1 MGRPQDRDLATF
13 RAHLGFSNRD
23 EEGRALLPNGFNLQR
38 IGRTLSTGY
47 AKSPEIP
54 ILTSKLPSTTFN
66 PARRCR
72 ERRQEQSDW

>member
-54 ILTSKLPSTTFN
+54 ILTAIYLF
-66 PARRCR
+66 R
-72 ERRQEQSDW
+72 ERVADYCRRPPEA